1 MEGPK
6 IMSKYINMCQGMFN
20 RAGVID
26 LKKRSGQIWIALIYL
41 LALLLYFS
49 FGVYHLTKFD
59 TADEHF
65 WVGEDRI
72 SQYWRAMGDR
82 KWKETRINNKPGIT
96 LAYISGIGLLFD
108 RNHEEHIREKDDAFT
123 RYDSKKFQWI
133 NFCYRFP
140 LLIFNGLFSL
150 FFFWI
155 IRKLTE
161 NIWIGLWSATLILLS
176 PILLG
181 VSQIVN
187 PDALSWVFC
196 SATIFA
202 FLLFLKDGSRK
213 IAVLTAVFLGLALAT
228 KYIALILVYF
238 LFFIF
243 IAHLLFYVK
252 TKKEKSETLYRESLK
267 VASAY
272 LVIVI
277 GGFFVFSFLMPAVFV
292 KSKYLFDD
300 VINFDHK
307 GFIFWTTLCIDVLI
321 IADAFFWKSRMVLFF
336 LECFLRYA
344 RIIFKSI
351 VAIVLG
357 LCLFTLANWTLGVD
371 FFNLESVPFDSRQ
384 SDLFISLP
392 FWKKMI
398 LQVRPLVFSLTP
410 FVLGAL
416 FFVWLKSI
424 FKKTKYDFYIH
435 TLSAFI
441 ILYWSIVTMQ
451 GLLVNVRYGIILQ
464 PLAIF
469 MAALGIWE
477 LTQYG
482 IFAKI
487 NKILISL
494 IIIIVSV
501 MSLWTVKPF
510 YFNYANALL
519 PQENLIAGAW
529 GYGGYEAGQFINS
542 LASEN
547 EIFVIA
553 DYPGVCPFV
562 NSKCVDI
569 SNDNK
574 KRVVEVLNQNRDD
587 IYFVLTRRGQVRWG
601 YIGQFIE
608 AKKKPPLWE
617 LNIDNRPGNFIRAY
631 KQE

>member
-1 MEGPK
+1 
-6 IMSKYINMCQGMFN
+6 MSEFLSMCQGIAN
-20 RAGVID
+20 D
-26 LKKRSGQIWIALIYL
+26 TKNSGLERKVDYKSIVLLFVLIL
-41 LALLLYFS
+41 TLYFS
-49 FGVYHLTKFD
+49 FGFYHLTKFD

-65 WVGEDRI
+65 WVDQDRI
-72 SQYWRAMGDR
+72 SEYWQAMGEGT
-82 KWKETRINNKPGIT
+82 WKKTRINDKPGIT

-108 RNHEEHIREKDDAFT
+108 RNHGEQIREKDDTFT
-123 RYDSKKFQWI
+123 RYDSRKFERI

-176 PILLG
+176 PVLLG

-213 IAVLTAVFLGLALAT
+213 IAILTAVLLGLALAT

-243 IAHLLFYVK
+243 IVHLLFYAK
-252 TKKEKSETLYRESLK
+252 TKKEKVKTLYRESLK

-272 LVIVI
+272 LAIVI

-307 GFIFWTTLCIDVLI
+307 GFIFWITLCVDVLI
-321 IADAFFWKSRMVLFF
+321 IADAFFWKSRMVLFS
-336 LECFLRYA
+336 LECLMRYG
-344 RIIFKSI
+344 RMIFKSI
-351 VAIVLG
+351 VVIVFG
-357 LCLFTLANWTLGVD
+357 LCLFTLANWTLGVN
-371 FFNLESVPFDSRQ
+371 FFNLDSVPFDSRQ
-384 SDLFISLP
+384 SDFFISLP

-410 FVLGAL
+410 LVLGAL

-424 FKKTKYDFYIH
+424 LKKTKYDFYIYI
-435 TLSAFI
+435 LSAFI
-441 ILYWSIVTMQ
+441 LFYWSTVTMQ

-477 LTQYG
+477 LTQRG

-494 IIIIVSV
+494 IIIALSV
-501 MSLWTVKPF
+501 VSLWIVKPF

-519 PQENLIAGAW
+519 PRENLIAGAW
-529 GYGGYEAGQFINS
+529 GYGGHEAGQVINS
-542 LASEN
+542 LASEK

-562 NSKCVDI
+562 NGKCVDI

-574 KRVVEVLNQNRDD
+574 KRVIEVLNQNRDD
-587 IYFVLTRRGQVRWG
+587 VYFVLTRRGQVRWG
-601 YIGQFIE
+601 YIGQFIA

-617 LNIDNRPGNFIRAY
+617 LNIDNRPGNFIQVY